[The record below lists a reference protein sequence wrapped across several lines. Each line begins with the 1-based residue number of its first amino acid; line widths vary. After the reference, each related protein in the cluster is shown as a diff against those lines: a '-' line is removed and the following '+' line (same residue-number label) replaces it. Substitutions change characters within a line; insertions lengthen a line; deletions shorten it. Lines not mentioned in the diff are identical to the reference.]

1 MLSKCANP
9 GCAATFLYLHQGKLY
24 RLDTNVEAVAGTSAK
39 KPSRRVE
46 FFWLCNQCAVEVT
59 LGYKR
64 GTGITVVPLPKAL
77 ARAAPQPRALTAGGA
92 SRPRSCRGTRQTGRA
107 RPSQTSSAP
116 TWLKLPGVVFPAWK
130 GIRG

>member
-46 FFWLCNQCAVEVT
+46 FFWLCDQCAAEVT

-64 GTGITVVPLPKAL
+64 GTGITVVPLPKVL
-77 ARAAPQPRALTAGGA
+77 KRAASA
-92 SRPRSCRGTRQTGRA
+92 S
-107 RPSQTSSAP
+107 
-116 TWLKLPGVVFPAWK
+116 
-130 GIRG
+130 

>member
-9 GCAATFLYLHQGKLY
+9 GCTATFLYLHQGKLF
-24 RLDTNVEAVAGTSAK
+24 RLDTSIEVVADTSAAETK

-46 FFWLCNQCAVEVT
+46 FFWLCHSCAAELT

-77 ARAAPQPRALTAGGA
+77 ARAQ
-92 SRPRSCRGTRQTGRA
+92 
-107 RPSQTSSAP
+107 SA
-116 TWLKLPGVVFPAWK
+116 
-130 GIRG
+130 